1 MPPSSKQV
9 DERTDGPR
17 SSAHRHKRA
26 RTSESTSIT
35 LGPGLSSTERSAPG
49 TDSAPGKPFSDEGR
63 LQETGNSAQ
72 ASKPVQVQKGSDRF
86 KKFQGMLVRLFSSAR
101 TDELSVA
108 RVEEEANKIGAY
120 SRSEIEAM
128 LNELEFENKIMFRDD
143 VVHQI

>member
-1 MPPSSKQV
+1 
-9 DERTDGPR
+9 
-17 SSAHRHKRA
+17 
-26 RTSESTSIT
+26 
-35 LGPGLSSTERSAPG
+35 
-49 TDSAPGKPFSDEGR
+49 
-63 LQETGNSAQ
+63 
-72 ASKPVQVQKGSDRF
+72 
-86 KKFQGMLVRLFSSAR
+86 MLVRLFSSAR